1 MIVNVGDQLLVLTG
15 IQSKL
20 GLNPVNPA
28 GFFIFFSSF
37 CFFVFVVVMGLN

>member
-1 MIVNVGDQLLVLTG
+1 MIVNVGTQLLVLTG

-28 GFFIFFSSF
+28 DFFFLFQF
-37 CFFVFVVVMGLN
+37 LFFVFVVVMGLN